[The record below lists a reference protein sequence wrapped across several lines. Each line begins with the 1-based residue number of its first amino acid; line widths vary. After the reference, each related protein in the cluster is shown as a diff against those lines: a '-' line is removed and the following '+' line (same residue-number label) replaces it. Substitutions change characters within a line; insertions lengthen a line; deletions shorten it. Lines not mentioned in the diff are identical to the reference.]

1 MEMLCDKSLSPKLDR
16 YDLTRFINCHSTN
29 LLIGAP
35 GSGKTTLL
43 ISFFDK
49 ILRSCYHNIYL
60 FQPSHSRASMKRDI
74 FETVPECQKFDE
86 LNYENLRGVLD
97 RIKSG
102 EVDEDELE
110 DDEEIDE
117 NEPINNCIIFDDMG
131 AYLKD
136 KSIRKL
142 LKEIIYN
149 RRHYHISVFFLCQ
162 SYLSCEKDIRKLFSN
177 IFIFRVSPGELK
189 TIFDEVVESKKELM
203 FELSKMV
210 WSTEY
215 YDKNAI
221 VCPDDLKH
229 QYMFINTESQR
240 IFKGF
245 DEIISHHSVN
255 ERKTKSR
262 CSSSPETIEKE
273 KEAKQK

>member
-1 MEMLCDKSLSPKLDR
+1 MNPVGLKLKVNRKPKLEAMEMLCDKCLSPKLDR
-16 YDLTRFINCHSTN
+16 YDLTKFLNCHSTN

-60 FQPSHSRASMKRDI
+60 FQPSHSRSSMKRDI
-74 FETVPECQKFDE
+74 FQEIPEDQKFDE

-97 RIKSG
+97 KIKSR
-102 EVDEDELE
+102 DEDE
-110 DDEEIDE
+110 DDEEEVDE
-117 NEPINNCIIFDDMG
+117 SQHINNCIIFDDMG

-177 IFIFRVSPGELK
+177 IFIFRVSKNELK

-203 FELSKMV
+203 PELSKMV
-210 WSTEY
+210 
-215 YDKNAI
+215 YDK
-221 VCPDDLKH
+221 KH
-229 QYMFINTESQR
+229 QYMFINTDSQR

-245 DEIISHHSVN
+245 DEII
-255 ERKTKSR
+255 
-262 CSSSPETIEKE
+262 I
-273 KEAKQK
+273 A